1 MNTTTTTTALGNLM
15 ADYHHC
21 AGLEQEDDPFVL
33 ARRLS
38 LMLAAHDERQALLA
52 ALRECVEAMQA
63 AADDMGK
70 MPHQTWRYLG
80 MIPADL
86 LAAAA
91 KAREVLGD

>member
-1 MNTTTTTTALGNLM
+1 MTTETT
-15 ADYHHC
+15 DR
-21 AGLEQEDDPFVL
+21 E
-33 ARRLS
+33 
-38 LMLAAHDERQALLA
+38 QALLA

-70 MPHQTWRYLG
+70 MPSQTWRYLG